1 MKITNA
7 HKETWNSVTTTRD
20 EVWQMHDGMVVVD
33 TDATEG
39 DRLGIILEAPSPRRD
54 SITFGAGVTVYYK
67 LYGGVSSALIAR
79 VAVTA

>member
-7 HKETWNSVTTTRD
+7 STGWLSVTTTRD
-20 EVWQMHDGMVVVD
+20 EVWQLHSGAVVVD

-39 DRLGIILEAPSPRRD
+39 DRLGIILEAAAPRRD

-67 LYGGVSSALIAR
+67 LWGGVNSATIAR
-79 VAVTA
+79 VAVRA